1 MKSSYCHSKNLLP
14 KCNVANIHV
23 YTNIKYTNTYVCEF
37 DQIVISFWIFTFTII
52 HTCMYMHKQW
62 STCTCL
68 WMIVA
73 YNFIKAC
80 CGILWHGWIQII
92 NSFCFVSQN
101 TTSRWKADTLQST
114 ETSLNKRMTT
124 DCWKKH
130 PIKWPKGLN
139 AQLHVIIEQ

>member
-1 MKSSYCHSKNLLP
+1 MKSSYCHSKNLQP
-14 KCNVANIHV
+14 KCNVANI
-23 YTNIKYTNTYVCEF
+23 YTNIKHTNTYVCEY
-37 DQIVISFWIFTFTII
+37 DQIVISFWIFTFKII
-52 HTCMYMHKQW
+52 HTCMYMHRQW

-73 YNFIKAC
+73 YSCIKAC

-101 TTSRWKADTLQST
+101 TTSRWKADSLQST

-130 PIKWPKGLN
+130 PIKWPKGIN
-139 AQLHVIIEQ
+139 AQLHLIIEQ

>member
-1 MKSSYCHSKNLLP
+1 MKSSYCHSKNVQP
-14 KCNVANIHV
+14 KCNVANI
-23 YTNIKYTNTYVCEF
+23 YTNIGYTNTYVCEF

-52 HTCMYMHKQW
+52 HTCMYMHRQW

-73 YNFIKAC
+73 CSCFKAF

-101 TTSRWKADTLQST
+101 TASRWKVDRLQST

-139 AQLHVIIEQ
+139 AQLHVVIEQ